1 MVNGTP
7 RIILLSGTPGTGKT
21 SVAHELFSQFQI
33 KFISA
38 GQVVLEENL
47 YDAEDVAR
55 DTKVVDADKFN
66 AYFAHKLENLSE
78 DLIFECHYA
87 DMLNHPRISLGI
99 ILRCHPTVIETR
111 LKSRGYSDQKLRE
124 NGEAELL
131 GASSSYMLER
141 LDLVNENAIFEIDTT
156 HLSISDIAQRIIDI
170 IQHPSRNENHQIGHI
185 SWLSD
190 ESTDLTRYT
199 QTNEVQ

>member
-1 MVNGTP
+1 MASKSP

-21 SVAHELFSQFQI
+21 SVAQELFSQFQYR
-33 KFISA
+33 FISA

-47 YDAEDVAR
+47 YGAEDVAR
-55 DTKVVDADKFN
+55 DTKVVDNDNTF
-66 AYFAHKLENLSE
+66 FAHKLETLSE

-87 DMLNHPRISLGI
+87 DMLDHPQISLGI
-99 ILRCHPTVIETR
+99 ILRCHPTVLETR

-131 GASSSYMLER
+131 GASSSYMLEKQ
-141 LDLVNENAIFEIDTT
+141 DLVKGNTLFEIDTT
-156 HLSISDIAQRIIDI
+156 HISILDIANCIHEI
-170 IQHPSRNENHQIGHI
+170 IQHPSQHQELKVGKI

-190 ESTDLTRYT
+190 ETIDLTRYT
-199 QTNEVQ
+199 RTN